1 MANEYS
7 ASIYIQPS
15 FQNYSNNS
23 KPIKTHYAGLMSV
36 QHKKIPTFGK
46 KPRLGELG
54 SSPGAPP
61 GTNGFPFENVIFDF
75 LRSKPNKPFPLLA
88 FFGEPC

>member
-36 QHKKIPTFGK
+36 QHQKIPTFGK

-54 SSPGAPP
+54 IA
-61 GTNGFPFENVIFDF
+61 TNETKNRDKTHYYGGDF
-75 LRSKPNKPFPLLA
+75 RSNT
-88 FFGEPC
+88 

>member
-1 MANEYS
+1 MAYEYS

-36 QHKKIPTFGK
+36 QHQKIPTFGK
-46 KPRLGELG
+46 KPSFELG
-54 SSPGAPP
+54 IA
-61 GTNGFPFENVIFDF
+61 TNETKNCDKTHYYGGDF
-75 LRSKPNKPFPLLA
+75 RSNT
-88 FFGEPC
+88 

>member
-36 QHKKIPTFGK
+36 QHQKIPTFGK
-46 KPRLGELG
+46 KPRFGLNLGLQ
-54 SSPGAPP
+54 P
-61 GTNGFPFENVIFDF
+61 T
-75 LRSKPNKPFPLLA
+75 KPKTAIKPITMEAILDQIHN
-88 FFGEPC
+88 